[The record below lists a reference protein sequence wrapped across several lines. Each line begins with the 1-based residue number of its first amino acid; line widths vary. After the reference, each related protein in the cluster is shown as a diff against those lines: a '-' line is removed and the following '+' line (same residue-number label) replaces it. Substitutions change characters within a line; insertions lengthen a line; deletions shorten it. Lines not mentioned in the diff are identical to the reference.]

1 MYLSD
6 SMKTHVCLEIP
17 IGRKG
22 QITLITLV
30 WLFAGV
36 DAPVDNQ
43 LATARETLAAIR
55 ARKRFLACKIKTQM
69 IKKHKIK

>member
-36 DAPVDNQ
+36 DAPVDN
-43 LATARETLAAIR
+43 
-55 ARKRFLACKIKTQM
+55 
-69 IKKHKIK
+69 